1 VTTVQGRL
9 LTYVR
14 ILYHTCGYVSIR
26 MFCDYYAE
34 HTCGYASIHVSMLLV
49 PAGGLCRG
57 GLCSV
62 RASILTHYQEYLF
75 AMHVPSV

>member
-1 VTTVQGRL
+1 
-9 LTYVR
+9 
-14 ILYHTCGYVSIR
+14 